1 MSQKILDDD
10 VKKCEDF
17 ANELKSKVGKRKY
30 LDISDELSE
39 TSKFQDF
46 AKCKANMDRTTPR
59 S

>member
-1 MSQKILDDD
+1 
-10 VKKCEDF
+10 
-17 ANELKSKVGKRKY
+17 LKSKAGKRKY